1 MLKPSQA
8 AEMAPLVTSAGRQSF
23 QVNSVVTKG
32 KIRVAPRP
40 GLQVVTS
47 NTAETEDAADVADA
61 AGHEAL
67 NSASWLQEAEISAD
81 EAEARPEARS
91 GTSKS
96 DDSHIGDPEISDPD
110 APDGP
115 PMKLIKLV
123 AAAAVLGVAATVLAV
138 LQFAGS
144 GDEAL
149 AEQNAAAAVVG
160 VANAATVELSTDSG
174 LVGQDGSDI
183 VAQITAGTL
192 AALRTTPN
200 TGSKTGQVAGAVK
213 ASASASDPVPVAIGQ
228 AITTEAPNAL
238 YAMVLQAVQQGQ
250 SAYYIDQMVNE
261 AYRANQVVVPAV
273 LLTASGAVD
282 TKTLLTLFVGQ

>member
-8 AEMAPLVTSAGRQSF
+8 AEMAPLVTSAGRQLF

-47 NTAETEDAADVADA
+47 NTAETEDVADVADA

-81 EAEARPEARS
+81 EAEARPGAL
-91 GTSKS
+91 KS
-96 DDSHIGDPEISDPD
+96 DASHIGDPDISDPD

>member
-1 MLKPSQA
+1 
-8 AEMAPLVTSAGRQSF
+8 MAPLVTSAGRQLF

-47 NTAETEDAADVADA
+47 NTAETEDVADVADA

-81 EAEARPEARS
+81 EAEARPGAL
-91 GTSKS
+91 KS
-96 DDSHIGDPEISDPD
+96 DASHIGDPDISDPD